1 MPLPPAL
8 AQLVAEL
15 NKAAQSY
22 DGENSSATDYLSPY
36 APEARNLSRIAE
48 QISDLLK
55 PVEERIWT
63 FIFQPSAIACASIAF
78 SCGLLAP
85 WPRPKMSAKE
95 LADLTNADEK
105 LISMYT
111 KSSLGTETAH

>member
-15 NKAAQSY
+15 NGAAQSY
-22 DGENSSATDYLSPY
+22 DDKSSSSTTDYISPY
-36 APEARNLSRIAE
+36 APEARNLSKIAE
-48 QISDLLK
+48 QLSDLLK
-55 PVEERIWT
+55 PVEERIWM
-63 FIFQPSAIACASIAF
+63 FIFQPSAIACANIAV

-85 WPRPKMSAKE
+85 WPKATMSAKE

-105 LISMYT
+105 LISMLC
-111 KSSLGTETAH
+111 S